1 MAPLTAVLALA
12 LALGCASSSVTP
24 GRRLV
29 GDEPLPRPG
38 VVLIYD
44 FAVDPADVVVDTL
57 GPEFATGPGE
67 RGERAEFG
75 RAVARSLSEQLV
87 AKLRERGIRAE
98 RAFHPRVP
106 PVNALLLKG
115 QFLSVDEGDRA
126 KRMVIGFGAGSSEL
140 LARVQVYQATQ
151 TGLRRIAEAEAEASS
166 AKTPGMAQSVGAG
179 AAAGTAATSAVI
191 SGGMKVTTELRGT
204 LEADAGRLAEEI
216 AERAEAFYK
225 RQGWL

>member
-1 MAPLTAVLALA
+1 MLALA

-24 GRRLV
+24 GRRYV

-44 FAVDPADVVVDTL
+44 FAVDPTDVVVDAF
-57 GPEFATGPGE
+57 GPEFATGQGE
-67 RGERAEFG
+67 GGERAEFG

-87 AKLRERGIRAE
+87 AKLRKRGIRAE
-98 RAFHPRVP
+98 RAFDQSVP
-106 PVNALLLKG
+106 PVNALILKG

-126 KRMVIGFGAGSSEL
+126 KRMVIGFGAGGSEL

-151 TGLRRIAEAEAEASS
+151 TGLRRIAEAEAAAKS
-166 AKTPGMAQSVGAG
+166 AKTPGLAHSVGVG
-179 AAAGTAATSAVI
+179 AAAGAAATSAVI
-191 SGGMKVTTELRGT
+191 SGGMNVKTEVRGS
-204 LEADAGRLAEEI
+204 LEADAGRMAEEI
-216 AERAEAFYK
+216 AGRAEAFYR